1 MKLIVKLTIFL
12 ALVAGLSA
20 GAMSYVFNLTNPIIT
35 NAQKEAETK
44 QLNAIYKESTFKSIS
59 FNHKTYNLIENIYE
73 AKKGEQLEG
82 YVYKISTHGYG
93 GNIVY
98 LVALDQSGKYLGYSP
113 IDVTTETSG
122 FGSRVGT
129 KEMADRIDKKKIGAG
144 IDTLSGATI
153 SSKAVVKGI
162 NQATAH
168 YQKNYQ

>member
-1 MKLIVKLTIFL
+1 MCN
-12 ALVAGLSA
+12 
-20 GAMSYVFNLTNPIIT
+20 YC
-35 NAQKEAETK
+35 
-44 QLNAIYKESTFKSIS
+44 
-59 FNHKTYNLIENIYE
+59 
-73 AKKGEQLEG
+73 
-82 YVYKISTHGYG
+82 

-129 KEMADRIDKKKIGAG
+129 KEMADHIDKKKIGAG